1 MSDGITDARRAQ
13 TKSQWLAEQAF
24 DQKKAAYREKVEKLL
39 QERLPTE
46 TPRTYVNVAVDFY
59 MSLPYVD
66 YDSPIREDNVLVAV
80 TLPFLLNL
88 QYKKEGAYGRSWC
101 KRGELDTFFN
111 TARKFDR
118 IENMMLK
125 GAKDEVGEGKVDT
138 VGDMAS
144 YGLLW
149 LTYILREHPESFVD
163 WVQKNILSN

>member
-1 MSDGITDARRAQ
+1 MSDGITDAR
-13 TKSQWLAEQAF
+13 KSQEQRQEKEQWLR
-24 DQKKAAYREKVEKLL
+24 DKKKSDYREKVVAVLR
-39 QERLPTE
+39 ERLPKE
-46 TPRTYVNVAVDFY
+46 TPSTHIISAVDFY

-66 YDSPIREDNVLVAV
+66 YDAPVREDNVLVAA

-88 QYKKEGAYGRSWC
+88 QYKKEGTYGRSWC

-118 IENMMLK
+118 IENMMLN

-149 LTYILREHPESFVD
+149 LTYILRLHPEAFME
-163 WVQKNILSN
+163 WVQKNILN